1 MLHFHSLSCHF
12 LVETDFISFPVN
24 IMPAGRHTKIII
36 IKGHKTKMTTPAEIH
51 TYRRTFVS
59 LVILKRKQYLNKKC
73 LPKGLKFKENI
84 RWLASKEKIVNNE
97 RLEEKN
103 REQHRQKNS
112 WDVHFIGHLEEKTIF
127 EQKYLP
133 KGLKFN
139 KNIQRLASKETIVY
153 NKGLKNKNREQQRR
167 KNSLA
172 KSSYFS
178 NLKISETSI
187 PSK

>member
-1 MLHFHSLSCHF
+1 M
-12 LVETDFISFPVN
+12 
-24 IMPAGRHTKIII
+24 
-36 IKGHKTKMTTPAEIH
+36 
-51 TYRRTFVS
+51 
-59 LVILKRKQYLNKKC
+59 
-73 LPKGLKFKENI
+73 
-84 RWLASKEKIVNNE
+84 ASKEKIVNNA
-97 RLEEKN
+97 RWKDKN
-103 REQHRQKNS
+103 REQQRRKNS
-112 WDVHFIGHLEEKTIF
+112 SNVRFTGHLEEKTIF